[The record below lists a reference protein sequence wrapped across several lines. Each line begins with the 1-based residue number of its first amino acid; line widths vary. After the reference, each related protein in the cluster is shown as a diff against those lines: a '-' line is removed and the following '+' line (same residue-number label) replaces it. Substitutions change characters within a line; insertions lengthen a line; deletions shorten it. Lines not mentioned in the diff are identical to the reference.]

1 MPYLATHDQLI
12 HPPVRQE
19 GPCHPWHHLCDLCHL
34 HRKTGQSQWTS
45 SWMRPGAK
53 HHRKP
58 LLIRHPFHLQLQQSN
73 RMMNGQSVRSAR
85 TMCPSDPS
93 GLFPPPHSL
102 ELRDATSLQISETK
116 MLTGSSQWWFRIRYF
131 GPPKNPLISGPV
143 PSCRHGR
150 GGAVGRIRAPLY
162 SGAGII
168 VGGDF
173 KRFLFSP
180 VVGEDFQL
188 DLFLRW
194 VETSN

>member
-1 MPYLATHDQLI
+1 MA
-12 HPPVRQE
+12 PPVR
-19 GPCHPWHHLCDLCHL
+19 PLPPA
-34 HRKTGQSQWTS
+34 SQD
-45 SWMRPGAK
+45 RPVTVDQLLDEARSK
-53 HHRKP
+53 APSQAAADPPP
-58 LLIRHPFHLQLQQSN
+58 LPPAAPAVESHDERPICAICQDNVS
-73 RMMNGQSVRSAR
+73 
-85 TMCPSDPS
+85 SDPS

-131 GPPKNPLISGPV
+131 
-143 PSCRHGR
+143 
-150 GGAVGRIRAPLY
+150 
-162 SGAGII
+162 I

>member
-1 MPYLATHDQLI
+1 MA
-12 HPPVRQE
+12 PPVR
-19 GPCHPWHHLCDLCHL
+19 PPPPA
-34 HRKTGQSQWTS
+34 SQD
-45 SWMRPGAK
+45 RPVTVDQLLDEARSK
-53 HHRKP
+53 APSQAAADPPP
-58 LLIRHPFHLQLQQSN
+58 LPPAAPAVESHDERPICAICQDNVS
-73 RMMNGQSVRSAR
+73 
-85 TMCPSDPS
+85 SDPS

-116 MLTGSSQWWFRIRYF
+116 MLTPFSGSSQWWFRIRYF
-131 GPPKNPLISGPV
+131 GPPKNPLI
-143 PSCRHGR
+143 
-150 GGAVGRIRAPLY
+150 